1 MVDLCNV
8 VFRRSIILVRLRFW
22 LQNQVR
28 LRTLNMLN
36 LCFTYSIFFFTS
48 STGVNFVKSLI
59 TDLNPPSYRKA
70 SLYTLYKLSDLWAIR
85 WNPSILELPSK
96 IWGLWVLPGII

>member
-36 LCFTYSIFFFTS
+36 FMFYLLNIFFYIFNWCQFREKPNNRFES
-48 STGVNFVKSLI
+48 PQLPEG
-59 TDLNPPSYRKA
+59 
-70 SLYTLYKLSDLWAIR
+70 LSIH
-85 WNPSILELPSK
+85 SIQ
-96 IWGLWVLPGII
+96 II